1 MVNVAAQ
8 RKESLVTEGY
18 VVFHVERWHTLV
30 EVATTTAGILMSGK
44 TSTGI
49 RVNAVA
55 PRMTITSAPTMIMYG
70 LRSEKLGTMQTP
82 NPRLSSAD
90 GFQNLITTAREN
102 FLAC

>member
-1 MVNVAAQ
+1 
-8 RKESLVTEGY
+8 
-18 VVFHVERWHTLV
+18 
-30 EVATTTAGILMSGK
+30 MSGK

-82 NPRLSSAD
+82 NPRLSAPVD
-90 GFQNLITTAREN
+90 FYVDHNRPRKLARV
-102 FLAC
+102 LANHESKVCLERVLARRARGEQFVPSYYHPYGRDPESEPR